1 MDQTAK
7 YTMLRRFQNIK
18 HILRFKALMQ
28 KHPNQLCGEDE
39 EKGRNAWPRKE
50 NAHVPP
56 TGSYTWTLLQ
66 AASPDQ
72 WSHPGNEYLLQEATF
87 GLWECEP
94 VQLFLQLALLLLQ
107 SPLILQ
113 EFTLLHLQA
122 PHLLLAGFELVLQFC
137 QSGQQCITLW
147 WGGGRAGLPC
157 KAYFGGWQST
167 CMLPAPCDVL
177 GPLSS
182 LVSHFGL
189 ITLSGPDLYAKG
201 KPHCVVWSSLLCTLN
216 SYGLKFHLPS
226 EVI

>member
-1 MDQTAK
+1 MK
-7 YTMLRRFQNIK
+7 RK
-18 HILRFKALMQ
+18 
-28 KHPNQLCGEDE
+28 E
-39 EKGRNAWPRKE
+39 EKLGQERKTLTSL
-50 NAHVPP
+50 PFIFP
-56 TGSYTWTLLQ
+56 MCSYTWTLLQ

-113 EFTLLHLQA
+113 EFTLLHLQV
-122 PHLLLAGFELVLQFC
+122 PHLLLAGFVLVLQFC

-147 WGGGRAGLPC
+147 RGGGRAGLLC
-157 KAYFGGWQST
+157 KAHSGGWQST
-167 CMLPAPCDVL
+167 CTLPAPCDVL

-182 LVSHFGL
+182 LGSHLGL
-189 ITLSGPDLYAKG
+189 ITLSRPDLYAKG
-201 KPHCVVWSSLLCTLN
+201 KPHCVVWSSLLCTL
-216 SYGLKFHLPS
+216 SIYAL